1 MGADALLSNKDPVL
15 MQLSLVIKWK
25 KQDTENDV

>member
-15 MQLSLVIKWK
+15 MQLSLAIKQK
-25 KQDTENDV
+25 EQNTENDV